1 MHHDAPGPP
10 YKGFFLLRDK
20 RARTFRYGWT
30 ESLWI
35 NGDSFPASLA
45 ALEEIA
51 VPRQAILP
59 AGFVIE
65 RLKVTNP
72 LLPRA
77 VEDRWHYNQEGQYQG
92 EARPAWTLLLVRLQH
107 ETFSTRY
114 NLGGVPK
121 DVASV
126 RGIHPTPAWQAAF
139 DRFAALIRKHCVMVN
154 EQRERDG
161 EEAAV
166 PVSFSQEQ
174 AWARIT
180 TAVDFFAAADV
191 HQRVRVK
198 LSGAGLPPALT
209 GSQDVLVL
217 DSRNA
222 LTPTVITLDPNL
234 PAGGISIRKQQKLIH
249 PVSKVSIL
257 RVSSRKRG
265 LGHGYPSP
273 GRRKRRL

>member
-1 MHHDAPGPP
+1 MTHPAPP

-20 RARTFRYGWT
+20 RTRTFRYGWT

-51 VPRQAILP
+51 VPRLAILP

-77 VEDRWHYNQEGQYQG
+77 VADHWNYNQGGQYEG

-107 ETFSTRY
+107 ESFSTRY

-121 DVASV
+121 DVASAQ
-126 RGIHPTPAWQAAF
+126 GIHPTPAWQAAF
-139 DRFAALIRKHCVMVN
+139 DRFAGLIQKHCVMVN
-154 EQRERDG
+154 EQREQEGG
-161 EEAAV
+161 EEAV
-166 PVSFSQEQ
+166 PISLTQEH
-174 AWARIT
+174 ALARIT
-180 TAVDFFAAADV
+180 TAVDFFEAADV
-191 HQRVRVK
+191 HRRVRVK
-198 LSGAGLPPALT
+198 LSGAGLPPSLG
-209 GSQDVLVL
+209 GSQDVHVL

-222 LTPTVITLDPNL
+222 LTTTVTTLDPNL
-234 PAGGISIRKQQKLIH
+234 PGGGITIRKQQKLIH

-265 LGHGYPSP
+265 YGHGYPSP